1 MDLQDIRDRLDEYT
15 NGKLSP
21 TEKTALHNALDALT
35 EEERLELF
43 PVDTYLE
50 KGGFPLPEEE
60 INAALSRL
68 KKPVVIIPWKQIS
81 RYAAI
86 LVLAVGSL
94 FFLRRNNSI
103 YNSEKKIARQY
114 RSMKVA
120 DGKQGVLVLS
130 DGTRVT
136 INGGSEL
143 LFPERFEGKERLV
156 YLKEGE
162 AYFEIAK
169 DVQHPFTVK
178 TSQMKVR
185 VLGTSFSVRDYSDER
200 QAFVSVNS
208 GKVALDSSLELIA
221 GTGSILDKQTGT
233 LIKQQVDTTYTTAW
247 TRGELIFQD
256 VALQQVLQV
265 LQHKYATHFK
275 VKDSLLL
282 KHHFT
287 ATFRNNSIETIMQQ
301 LQLMSNIHYTIS
313 NNQIVI
319 Q

>member
-1 MDLQDIRDRLDEYT
+1 MNLQDIKDKLEDYA

-21 TEKTALHNALDALT
+21 AEKTALHDALDTLT
-35 EEERLELF
+35 EEQRLELF
-43 PVDTYLE
+43 PVDDYLE
-50 KGGFPLPEEE
+50 KGRYSLPEQEV
-60 INAALSRL
+60 NAALSRV
-68 KKPVVIIPWKQIS
+68 KKTGVLIPWKQLS

-86 LVLAVGSL
+86 FVLAIGSL
-94 FFLRRNNSI
+94 FFLRRT
-103 YNSEKKIARQY
+103 YNSDKKIAKQY

-130 DGTRVT
+130 DGTRIT

-143 LFPERFEGKERLV
+143 SFPEQFEGDRTV

-178 TSQMKVR
+178 SSQLNVR
-185 VLGTSFSVRDYSDER
+185 VLGTSFSVRDYKDEK

-208 GKVALDSSLELIA
+208 GKVALDTLELTA
-221 GTGSILDKQTGT
+221 GSGLISDKHTGT
-233 LIKQQVDTTYTTAW
+233 VIQQQIDTASTTAW

-256 VALQQVLQV
+256 AALQQVLQV
-265 LQHKYATHFK
+265 LQHKYAVRFEL
-275 VKDSLLL
+275 KDSLLL
-282 KHHFT
+282 KHRFT
-287 ATFRNNSIETIMQQ
+287 ATFRNNSIQTIMRQ
-301 LQLMSNIHYTIS
+301 LQLMSNMRYTIT
-313 NNQIVI
+313 NDQIVI

>member
-1 MDLQDIRDRLDEYT
+1 
-15 NGKLSP
+15 
-21 TEKTALHNALDALT
+21 LDALT

-43 PVDTYLE
+43 PVDAYLE
-50 KGGFPLPEEE
+50 KGGFSLPEPE
-60 INAALSRL
+60 ISAALSRL
-68 KKPVVIIPWKQIS
+68 KKPVVLIPWKLIS

-86 LVLAVGSL
+86 FVLALGSL
-94 FFLRRNNSI
+94 FFLRRSSSF
-103 YNSEKKIARQY
+103 YNGDKKIAKQF

-130 DGTRVT
+130 DGTRIT

-143 LFPERFEGKERLV
+143 LFPEKFEGTERLV

-178 TSQMKVR
+178 TSQLKVR
-185 VLGTSFSVRDYSDER
+185 VLGTSFSVRDYSDEKH
-200 QAFVSVNS
+200 AFVSVNS
-208 GKVALDSSLELIA
+208 GKVALDSTLELIA
-221 GTGSILDKQTGT
+221 GDGSILDKHTGT
-233 LIKQQVDTTYTTAW
+233 FTKQHIDTASTTAW

-256 VALQQVLQV
+256 SALQQVLQV
-265 LQHKYATHFK
+265 LQHKYAVHFGL
-275 VKDSLLL
+275 KDSLLL

-301 LQLMSNIHYTIS
+301 LQLMSNIHYTIT
-313 NNQIVI
+313 NNHIVI